1 MPTGIVDYNRG
12 GEQNSED
19 EEELKI
25 RVASELGFG
34 SGPPNSQTKIHNMS
48 AKNLLAKAMEIEIR
62 RSREALRTD
71 VWLASVHY
79 DNVKTL
85 SGTLHLL
92 TNFEAKI
99 LADQPDID

>member
-1 MPTGIVDYNRG
+1 
-12 GEQNSED
+12 
-19 EEELKI
+19 
-25 RVASELGFG
+25 
-34 SGPPNSQTKIHNMS
+34 MS

-85 SGTLHLL
+85 SETLHLL
-92 TNFEAKI
+92 TNFEARI